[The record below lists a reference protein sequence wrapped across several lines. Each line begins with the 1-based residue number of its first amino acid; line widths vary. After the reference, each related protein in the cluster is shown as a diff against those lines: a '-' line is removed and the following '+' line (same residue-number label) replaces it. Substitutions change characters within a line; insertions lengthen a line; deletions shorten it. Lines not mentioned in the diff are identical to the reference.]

1 MTKIIAHRGLSAIA
15 PENTFCSFNPMV
27 DYDLDWF
34 ETDVSI
40 TADGE
45 LVLLHDDRLDRT
57 TDHNGEIS
65 AQLFDD
71 IIDADAGSWFG
82 PEFAQASLLTMD
94 DLTQFVSQTG
104 MNLNLELKGIT
115 GPNCSALADQLV
127 AKLVPYLRNINSQVN
142 LIISSFSPIMLLK
155 LHAAAPELA
164 YAVLYDA
171 HQFLDDWQLIA
182 DACDAQYIHLDQV
195 DVTPENIHA
204 IHARGF
210 QVNVYTV
217 NNIETVNYLTTLG
230 VDGVFTDVAHQL
242 VARKVPAMAM

>member
-1 MTKIIAHRGLSAIA
+1 
-15 PENTFCSFNPMV
+15 
-27 DYDLDWF
+27 
-34 ETDVSI
+34 
-40 TADGE
+40 
-45 LVLLHDDRLDRT
+45 
-57 TDHNGEIS
+57 
-65 AQLFDD
+65 
-71 IIDADAGSWFG
+71 
-82 PEFAQASLLTMD
+82 MD

-164 YAVLYDA
+164 YAVLYDE

-195 DVTPENIHA
+195 DATPENIHA

-217 NNIETVNYLTTLG
+217 NDIETVNYLTTLG
-230 VDGVFTDVAHQL
+230 VDGIFTDVAHQL